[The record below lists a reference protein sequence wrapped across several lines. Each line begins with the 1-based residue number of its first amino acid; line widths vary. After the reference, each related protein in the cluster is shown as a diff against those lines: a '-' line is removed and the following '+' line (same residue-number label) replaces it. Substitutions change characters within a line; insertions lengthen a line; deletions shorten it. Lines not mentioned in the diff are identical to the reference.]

1 MKKTIT
7 SLAFLLFGFG
17 GIYAQESPV
26 AAGGDASG
34 TGGSV
39 AYSVG
44 QVVYITNTGSNGS
57 TAQGVQ
63 QPFEISE
70 VLGVKEQSE
79 LQIDLVA
86 YPNPTNKNLTLSVQ
100 GDEYSTLSFQ
110 LFNAQ
115 GKLLVNRKM
124 MGSST
129 IIGMED
135 LPKATYIL
143 KVNKN
148 SSSIK
153 TFKIIKN

>member
-1 MKKTIT
+1 MKKAIT

-26 AAGGDASG
+26 AAGGDVSG

-44 QVVYITNTGSNGS
+44 QVVYTNNTGSNGS

-86 YPNPTNKNLTLSVQ
+86 YPNPTNKNLTLNVQ
-100 GDEYSTLSFQ
+100 GDKYSTLNFE
-110 LFNAQ
+110 LFDVQ
-115 GKLLVNRKM
+115 GKMLINKEM
-124 MGSST
+124 NGNTT
-129 IIGMED
+129 IIGMEH

-148 SSSIK
+148 GLSIK
-153 TFKIIKN
+153 TFKVIKN